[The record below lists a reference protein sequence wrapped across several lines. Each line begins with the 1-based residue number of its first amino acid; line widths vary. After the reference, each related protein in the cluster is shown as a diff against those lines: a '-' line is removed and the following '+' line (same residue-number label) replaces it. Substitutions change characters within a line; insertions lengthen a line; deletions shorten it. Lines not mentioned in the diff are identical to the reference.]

1 MTAHEIKNKIKENE
15 DQEFKDLLH
24 RMWEIRQAKRQ
35 DYNAG
40 GVNNFEMSKFM
51 GVDPWMG
58 IMIRISDKF
67 SRCCSFAR
75 KGFNAVEDESIEDT
89 LLDMANYCLLCIL
102 EYRKGKK

>member
-1 MTAHEIKNKIKENE
+1 MINDMKQDDDE
-15 DQEFKDLLH
+15 EFKDLLKQ
-24 RMWEIRQAKRQ
+24 MWSIRQAKRQ

-40 GVNNFEMSKFM
+40 DVNNFEMSKFM
-51 GVDPWMG
+51 GIDPWMG

-75 KGFNAVEDESIEDT
+75 KGFNAVKDESIEDT

-102 EYRKGKK
+102 EYRKGKG